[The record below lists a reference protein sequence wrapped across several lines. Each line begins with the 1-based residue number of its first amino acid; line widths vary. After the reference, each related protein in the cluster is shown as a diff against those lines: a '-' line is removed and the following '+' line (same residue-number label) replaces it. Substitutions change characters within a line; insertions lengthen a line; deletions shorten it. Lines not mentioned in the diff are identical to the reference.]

1 MGRNCMCSFQS
12 INDYTHGWASAPL
25 LSFPE
30 ECAWNSTDRN
40 ATWSQKAL
48 SQPAEKLEAKTSTGL
63 GTQFGI
69 NCGLDQEETADNRGA
84 LIMMSRGTSAFW
96 SSEGFAN
103 ELPLLSPQGTG
114 ELSFLRTLETPDSQV
129 GNWQLLMLKWSE
141 CTMQILTENLD

>member
-1 MGRNCMCSFQS
+1 MGE
-12 INDYTHGWASAPL
+12 PL
-25 LSFPE
+25 PYSFPFQ
-30 ECAWNSTDRN
+30 RN
-40 ATWSQKAL
+40 VPGTPQTGMQLGQKAL

-69 NCGLDQEETADNRGA
+69 NCGLDQEETADNRGV

-129 GNWQLLMLKWSE
+129 GN
-141 CTMQILTENLD
+141 